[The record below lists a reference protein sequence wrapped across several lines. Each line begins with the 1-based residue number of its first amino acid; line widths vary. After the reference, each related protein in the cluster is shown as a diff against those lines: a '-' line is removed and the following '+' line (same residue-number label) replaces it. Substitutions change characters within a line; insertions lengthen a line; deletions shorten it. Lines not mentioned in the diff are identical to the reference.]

1 MMQSV
6 RIGNMKDIKHVLD
19 KDNEKKETEQ
29 MMEQGVN
36 LVNQKFVFEN
46 QLQSSGCFSCI
57 SPQYNIKIETSLN
70 KVLYFPTESVEIEL
84 FVDNRQ
90 SQRRIQNIVC
100 YLRQTVSVLKDK
112 TDESKGSFWDK
123 KFDLHRVVIKKAHF
137 EEAFSNNKS
146 TDSIKS
152 KKRVCG

>member
-6 RIGNMKDIKHVLD
+6 RIGNMKDIKNVRD
-19 KDNEKKETEQ
+19 KDNEKRETDLIK
-29 MMEQGVN
+29 EQGVN
-36 LVNQKFVFEN
+36 LINQKFVFEN

-57 SPQYNIKIETSLN
+57 HPQYNIKIETSLN
-70 KVLYFPTESVEIEL
+70 KVLYFPTENVEIEL
-84 FVDNRQ
+84 FIDNRQ

-112 TDESKGSFWDK
+112 SDESKGSFWKK

-137 EEAFSNNKS
+137 EEMFSK
-146 TDSIKS
+146 IKS
-152 KKRVCG
+152 SDIIKSNKRVCG